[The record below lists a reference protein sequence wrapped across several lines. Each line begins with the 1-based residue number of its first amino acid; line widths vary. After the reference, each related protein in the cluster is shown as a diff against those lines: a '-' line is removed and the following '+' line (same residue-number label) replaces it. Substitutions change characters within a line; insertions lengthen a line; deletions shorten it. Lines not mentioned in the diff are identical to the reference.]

1 MVGIEYKEI
10 LTVELLN
17 DLFDDLVSSKQ
28 SQQFKRSLRLLG
40 FQSIGHFI
48 LLALDDIFKIEEDP
62 SIIKA
67 GKFGTYLESKEREIP
82 RFKLWAIYKFSL
94 GVSLFDKFSTH
105 VITEF
110 VRNYSAEFP
119 GDKGRIALKQM
130 IVFQGNI
137 ELTEGK
143 HKINDQL
150 LRIGNRASLL
160 DKMRKEVEVDFQKN
174 EFKKSLDYLETESK
188 YYKFNTNLQEFQI
201 DKLVHKL
208 SEYNPKHISSKAKG
222 GFYFMFGYRDFT
234 YEEFEFPIRWER
246 KASELVYLF
255 VFLIE
260 LNLIPK
266 SELTKLHIHLS
277 LNFIDS
283 KGAIFNEKSLKK
295 AMERTAKVSQTIYQ
309 IGEKNHKAI
318 YDLVR
323 DVANM
328 G

>member
-28 SQQFKRSLRLLG
+28 SQQFKRSLRLIG

-48 LLALDDIFKIEEDP
+48 ILVLDDVFKVEEDP
-62 SIIKA
+62 SLIKA
-67 GKFGTYLESKEREIP
+67 GQFGTYLESKVREIP
-82 RFKLWAIYKFSL
+82 RYKLWTMYKFSL
-94 GVSLFDKFSTH
+94 GISLFDKFSTH

-110 VRNYSAEFP
+110 ARNYSVKFP
-119 GDKGRIALKQM
+119 GEEGRIALKQM

-137 ELTEGK
+137 ELTEGR

-150 LRIGNRASLL
+150 LRIGNRAFLL

-174 EFKKSLDYLETESK
+174 EFKKSIDYLKIESK
-188 YYKFNTNLQEFQI
+188 YHKFNTNLQEFQI

-208 SEYNPKHISSKAKG
+208 SEYDPKYISPKGKG
-222 GFYFMFGYRDFT
+222 GFYFIFGYRDFT
-234 YEEFEFPIRWER
+234 YEEFEFPLRWEG

-283 KGAIFNEKSLKK
+283 KGSIFNEKSLKK
-295 AMERTAKVSQTIYQ
+295 AMERTAKAGQTIYQ